1 MFLVEA
7 GCLIMTLILNIS
19 GVQGKPTSI
28 CALKGSSVTL
38 SCSGQRH
45 TANKRWYIV
54 NLSGSMYVPTEIST
68 DGNQGKYSV
77 SEESNFTL
85 TINDLKED
93 DTNYYCCTE
102 TNKLDNCSQNTIYLH
117 VSDLQVKVIPATEG
131 QTVTLMCSTSCPR
144 TENLAAYIWYKNR
157 EFLYEDWSPWYQ
169 ELVSSEEA
177 VTYSCAVKGYE
188 DLRAPEV
195 SVDSVTPTCFSVT
208 YAKGRMCSYQ
218 QTSVDESCSITYPRE
233 IHVQRI
239 PTDKPGYI
247 RLTCNTSCLH
257 TDNLTSFMWFKNRQ
271 VDRNKEKQQVSVL
284 KTATERLS
292 CAVKGLEDLRSAD
305 VCVEEKKCLRVNYI
319 SRSICAL
326 KGSSVN
332 ISSEYSH
339 PDNQQSQSKLW
350 YKVKRNTE
358 EENQQL
364 TGETHDVKFHDNMKN
379 QHILT
384 LNNLKKKDSAE
395 YIFTIKTNYEQVS
408 GSPGVSLVVTDL
420 KVKISPSPVVTEGQ
434 RVSLTCRT
442 SCPLPANTNYIWYFN
457 NRPLNLIH
465 DQSKHLLLDPVSSQD
480 AGNYSCAVTTNRDI
494 NSALKTLTVQTKQTS
509 KLNPAAA
516 AGVSVALLVLLPLT
530 VFLWIRKKR
539 TSSRSPVNETLDNL
553 EQINCGDDD
562 SSAQPAEQE
571 LLYSRIHF
579 SEDNTDP
586 LYSLANPPQSQD
598 QEMVP
603 YAAVKFRSNSTSEL
617 NDQTEDT

>member
-1 MFLVEA
+1 M
-7 GCLIMTLILNIS
+7 
-19 GVQGKPTSI
+19 
-28 CALKGSSVTL
+28 
-38 SCSGQRH
+38 
-45 TANKRWYIV
+45 
-54 NLSGSMYVPTEIST
+54 SGSKYDSTEIST
-68 DGNQGKYSV
+68 DGNQGKYNV

-85 TINDLKED
+85 TINDLNEN
-93 DTNYYCCTE
+93 DTKYYCCTG
-102 TNKLDNCSQNTIYLH
+102 TNKLDNCNLQNTIYLH
-117 VSDLQVKVIPATEG
+117 VTDLQVKVIPATEG

-239 PTDKPGYI
+239 PPDVTGHI

-257 TDNLTSFMWFKNRQ
+257 TDNLTSFMWLKNRQ
-271 VDRNKEKQQVSVL
+271 VDRDKKKQQISVL
-284 KTATERLS
+284 KTATERFS

-358 EENQQL
+358 EADKQL
-364 TGETHDVKFHDNMKN
+364 TGKTRNVKFHDNMKN

-384 LNNLKKKDSAE
+384 LNNLTKKKDSAE
-395 YIFTIKTNYEQVS
+395 YIFKIKTNYEQVS

-457 NRPLNLIH
+457 NRPLNLTQ

-516 AGVSVALLVLLPLT
+516 AGVSAALLVLLPLT

-539 TSSRSPVNETLDNL
+539 TSGRSPVNETLDNL
-553 EQINCGDDD
+553 EQMNCGDDD
-562 SSAQPAEQE
+562 SSAQTAEQE
-571 LLYSRIHF
+571 LLYSTIHF

-586 LYSLANPPQSQD
+586 IYSLVNPPQSQD

-603 YAAVKFRSNSTSEL
+603 YAVVKFRSNSTSEL
-617 NDQTEDT
+617 NDQAEDT

>member
-45 TANKRWYIV
+45 TANKRWSIV
-54 NLSGSMYVPTEIST
+54 YMSGSKYDSTEIST
-68 DGNQGKYSV
+68 DGNQGKYSI

-93 DTNYYCCTE
+93 DTKYYCCTE
-102 TNKLDNCSQNTIYLH
+102 TNTLDNCNLQNTIYLH
-117 VSDLQVKVIPATEG
+117 VTDLQVKVIPATEG

-157 EFLYEDWSPWYQ
+157 DFLYEDWSPWYQ

-239 PTDKPGYI
+239 PPDKPGHI

-257 TDNLTSFMWFKNRQ
+257 TDTLTSFMWFKNRK
-271 VDRNKEKQQVSVL
+271 VDRNKEKQHILVNNTHKGSF
-284 KTATERLS
+284 S

-339 PDNQQSQSKLW
+339 PDNQQSESKLW

-358 EENQQL
+358 EADQQL
-364 TGETHDVKFHDNMKN
+364 TGETRDVKFHDNMKN

-384 LNNLKKKDSAE
+384 LNNLTKKKDSAE

-457 NRPLNLIH
+457 NRPLNLTH

-494 NSALKTLTVQTKQTS
+494 NSALKTLTVQTTQTS

-516 AGVSVALLVLLPLT
+516 AGVSAALLVLLPLT
-530 VFLWIRKKR
+530 VFLWIRRKR
-539 TSSRSPVNETLDNL
+539 RSSQSSRTETPDNTQQL
-553 EQINCGDDD
+553 NTDHIYENV
-562 SSAQPAEQE
+562 SAQSAKQ
-571 LLYSRIHF
+571 
-579 SEDNTDP
+579 TP
-586 LYSLANPPQSQD
+586 LP
-598 QEMVP
+598 
-603 YAAVKFRSNSTSEL
+603 
-617 NDQTEDT
+617 

>member
-1 MFLVEA
+1 
-7 GCLIMTLILNIS
+7 
-19 GVQGKPTSI
+19 
-28 CALKGSSVTL
+28 
-38 SCSGQRH
+38 
-45 TANKRWYIV
+45 
-54 NLSGSMYVPTEIST
+54 
-68 DGNQGKYSV
+68 
-77 SEESNFTL
+77 
-85 TINDLKED
+85 
-93 DTNYYCCTE
+93 
-102 TNKLDNCSQNTIYLH
+102 
-117 VSDLQVKVIPATEG
+117 
-131 QTVTLMCSTSCPR
+131 MCSTSCPR

-239 PTDKPGYI
+239 PPDVADHI

-257 TDNLTSFMWFKNRQ
+257 TDTLTSFMWFKNRK
-271 VDRNKEKQQVSVL
+271 VDRDKEKQQISVL
-284 KTATERLS
+284 RIATESLS

-339 PDNQQSQSKLW
+339 PDNQQSESKLW

-358 EENQQL
+358 EADQQL
-364 TGETHDVKFHDNMKN
+364 TGETRNVKFHDNMKN

-384 LNNLKKKDSAE
+384 LNNLKKNHSAE

-516 AGVSVALLVLLPLT
+516 AGVCAALLVLLALT
-530 VFLWIRKKR
+530 VFLWIRR
-539 TSSRSPVNETLDNL
+539 TRRSSQSPRTETPDNTQQL
-553 EQINCGDDD
+553 NTDHMYENVSAQSAKQDDD
-562 SSAQPAEQE
+562 QYDRLHFPENHTAD
-571 LLYSRIHF
+571 LYSTIEIRPSH
-579 SEDNTDP
+579 
-586 LYSLANPPQSQD
+586 
-598 QEMVP
+598 
-603 YAAVKFRSNSTSEL
+603 
-617 NDQTEDT
+617 